1 MQQRVIP
8 SQGVNGV
15 SVYSHAVPAGNR
27 VQHGSLGVP
36 MPGSGVNLR
45 SEAPVVEREGLCTEL
60 SKSGALCSARQ
71 AKGTEMCAGHL
82 RSVGKL

>member
-15 SVYSHAVPAGNR
+15 SVFSHAVPVTSR
-27 VQHGSLGVP
+27 VQGGFTGVP

-45 SEAPVVEREGLCTEL
+45 SESPVAEREGLCVEL

-71 AKGTEMCAGHL
+71 AKGTEMCVGHL
-82 RSVGKL
+82 RSAGKL